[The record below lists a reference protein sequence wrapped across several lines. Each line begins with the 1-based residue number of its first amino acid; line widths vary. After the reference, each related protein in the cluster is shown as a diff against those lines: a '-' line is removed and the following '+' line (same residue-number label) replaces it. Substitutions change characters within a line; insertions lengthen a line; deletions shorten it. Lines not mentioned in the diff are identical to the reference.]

1 MTGFTNP
8 ALADIRAAA
17 ARIAGHARVTPVLCN
32 DVLDEIAGVRLFFK
46 GEHLQRGGAFKFRGA
61 CNAVWSLTDDE
72 ARRGVVTHSSGNHGA
87 ALALAARTRGIPA
100 HIVVPEGAVAAKLA
114 NIERAG
120 GILHRCAPTQAA
132 REEACARVQR
142 ETGATL
148 VHPYVDARVMAG
160 QGTIALELLQQVP
173 DLDAVIAPIGGGG
186 LISGC
191 AIALH
196 ALAPGVEVV
205 GAEPAGADDAL
216 QSLRRGERVT
226 DIVPHTVCDGL
237 RATIGAPNLALLR
250 ELQVDVIAIDD
261 DAVLVAMRLLW
272 AELKQTVEPSS
283 AIVLA
288 ALLAQRERFAG
299 RRIGLVLSGGNVDL
313 DAIPFRSSAR

>member
-8 ALADIRAAA
+8 TLADIRAAS
-17 ARIAGHARVTPVLCN
+17 ARIAVHARVTPVLCN
-32 DVLDEIAGVRLFFK
+32 DALDEIAGARLFFK
-46 GEHLQRGGAFKFRGA
+46 SEHLQRGGAFKFRGA
-61 CNAVWSLTDDE
+61 CNAVWSLDD
-72 ARRGVVTHSSGNHGA
+72 AAAGRGVVTHSSGNHGA

-100 HIVVPEGAVAAKLA
+100 HVVVPEGAVAAKLA

-120 GILHRCAPTQAA
+120 GILHRCAATIAA
-132 REEACARVQR
+132 REETCARVQR

-148 VHPYVDARVMAG
+148 VHPYADAGVIAG
-160 QGTIALELLQQVP
+160 QGTIALELLQQVS
-173 DLDAVIAPIGGGG
+173 DLDAVITPIGGGG

-191 AIALH
+191 AIALR
-196 ALAPGVEVV
+196 ALASGIEVV

-216 QSLRRGERVT
+216 QSLQRGERVT

-250 ELQVDVIAIDD
+250 ALRVDVIAVDD
-261 DAVLVAMRLLW
+261 DATLAAMRLLW
-272 AELKQTVEPSS
+272 SELKQTVEPSS
-283 AIVLA
+283 AVVLA

-299 RRIGLVLSGGNVDL
+299 RRIGLVLTGGNVDL
-313 DAIPFRSSAR
+313 DAIPFRSPAP